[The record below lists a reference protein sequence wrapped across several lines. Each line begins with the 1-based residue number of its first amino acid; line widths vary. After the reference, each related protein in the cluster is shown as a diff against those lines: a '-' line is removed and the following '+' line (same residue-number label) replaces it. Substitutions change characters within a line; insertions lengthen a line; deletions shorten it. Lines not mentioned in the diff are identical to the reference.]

1 MGVAAKRFPRTAILK
16 LTACWPTARIPTA
29 RIPTARL
36 DTNALRKTA
45 GTAPVNA

>member
-16 LTACWPTARIPTA
+16 LTAFWPTA

-36 DTNALRKTA
+36 DTNALRKAA
-45 GTAPVNA
+45 GSAPVNA